1 MNTTY
6 IKNDRLGRITLEYM
20 AQARNL
26 FVDVWEK
33 SFNFFNSYRWREIV
47 FDMKTI
53 SIIVSL
59 VFAGLIIFLMLRMNA
74 KGKMQRA
81 ATAAGKD
88 HVVKTDNKKIM
99 KKWEKI
105 ENKLISESVENH
117 KLAVLEA
124 DNLFEETL
132 KILGSVAEIRIT
144 NMGEI
149 QELKKTRNSII
160 DNPGFDLNREEAT
173 KIIKTYKRG
182 LTELGVI

>member
-1 MNTTY
+1 
-6 IKNDRLGRITLEYM
+6 
-20 AQARNL
+20 
-26 FVDVWEK
+26 
-33 SFNFFNSYRWREIV
+33 
-47 FDMKTI
+47 
-53 SIIVSL
+53 
-59 VFAGLIIFLMLRMNA
+59 
-74 KGKMQRA
+74 
-81 ATAAGKD
+81 
-88 HVVKTDNKKIM
+88 VVKTDNKKIM